1 MDLGQTLPP
10 LVIMGVSGTGK
21 TVVGRQVAEALGV
34 AFIDGDDLHTPE
46 NKAKMAAGIPLTDA
60 DRMPWLAAIAT
71 ELSRRPAPL
80 IACSALRRRYRDRLR
95 IDAPNTFF
103 IHLDG
108 PRAVIADHLARRAH
122 EFMSPTLLD
131 SQLATLEALTPDEAH
146 MVVSIEQS
154 LPAVRQ
160 TILDLLP
167 VELARIALHRRTRPR
182 DEDR

>member
-21 TVVGRQVAEALGV
+21 TVVGQQVAEALGV
-34 AFIDGDDLHTPE
+34 TFIDGDDLHTPA
-46 NKAKMAAGIPLTDA
+46 NKAKMAAGIPLTDT

-71 ELSRRPAPL
+71 ELSRLPAPL
-80 IACSALRRRYRDRLR
+80 IACSALKRRYRDRLR
-95 IDAPNTFF
+95 IDAPATFF

-131 SQLATLEALTPDEAH
+131 SQLSTLEALEPDEAH

-154 LPAVRQ
+154 LPEVRQ

-167 VELARIALHRRTRPR
+167 VELSRIALHRRTRLEE
-182 DEDR
+182 EDQ